1 MQVFDLIALPGAV
14 GAVAALL
21 VCLMRM
27 PIGRTM
33 ALVDAPDLSRKV
45 HAGKV
50 PLVGG
55 IALFPAI
62 AIACVQ
68 AVALG
73 ASDDA
78 VGVVVGVVFGFFMI
92 GYADD
97 RVQIRPS
104 RRLLLSLILFAA
116 LVLMAPGLMPDAFRI
131 AGVELRLGAGT
142 IALLAIIGA
151 SGALNAINMADGQD
165 GLCCGLL
172 LIWLAFI
179 AAHSAPAAQSAALL
193 LSMALAVVTLFNL
206 LGLVFLGDIGAYG
219 AGSFVIALLLTSA
232 GDGSIDHGQIVALLV
247 IPVTDCI
254 LLMVER
260 VRRGHSPYD
269 PDRQHLHHILQ
280 ATVGKWPSLVLYLGA
295 VVLCAVA
302 AAINGAVVLAGIAGG
317 IAFVVFARRYGSR
330 DAEAATKSAPLQPDD
345 IWF

>member
-1 MQVFDLIALPGAV
+1 MFSQVSQIIALPGAV
-14 GAVAALL
+14 GAAAALL
-21 VCLMRM
+21 VCLLRM
-27 PIGRTM
+27 QIARTM
-33 ALVDAPDLSRKV
+33 ALVDAPDHPRQA
-45 HAGKV
+45 HIGPV

-68 AVALG
+68 AVTLG

-78 VGVVVGVVFGFFMI
+78 IGVVVGVVFGFFMI

-116 LVLMAPGLMPDAFRI
+116 LVLMSPGFMPDDFRI
-131 AGVELRLGAGT
+131 GGLSIPLGAGT

-172 LIWLAFI
+172 MIWLLFLA
-179 AAHSAPAAQSAALL
+179 SVGSPTLESTALL
-193 LSMALAVVTLFNL
+193 LAAALIVVLAFNL
-206 LGLVFLGDIGAYG
+206 TGLVFLGDIGAYG
-219 AGSFVIALLLTSA
+219 VGSFVLALMLYGA
-232 GDGSIDHGQIVALLV
+232 GEGTVDHGQIVALLSV
-247 IPVTDCI
+247 PVTDCV

-260 VRRGHSPYD
+260 TRRGRSPYD

-280 ATVGKWPSLVLYLGA
+280 ATSGKWPSLAIYLS
-295 VVLCAVA
+295 VVALCAVA
-302 AAINGAVVLAGIAGG
+302 ARENGLASVLAIAGG
-317 IAFVVFARRYGSR
+317 ITFVLLARLYGR
-330 DAEAATKSAPLQPDD
+330 REPEPPAPQDV
-345 IWF
+345 WF

>member
-1 MQVFDLIALPGAV
+1 VFQIIALPGSV
-14 GAVAALL
+14 GAAAALL
-21 VCLMRM
+21 LCLLRM
-27 PIGRTM
+27 PIARTM
-33 ALVDAPDLSRKV
+33 ALVDTPDHPRKA
-45 HAGKV
+45 HTGSV
-50 PLVGG
+50 PLIGG

-68 AVALG
+68 AVTLG

-78 VGVVVGVVFGFFMI
+78 IGVVVGVIFGFFMI

-116 LVLMAPGLMPDAFRI
+116 LVLMPPGFMPDTFRI
-131 AGVELRLGAGT
+131 GGFSLQLGAGT

-172 LIWLAFI
+172 LIWLLFLAAVSGPVLESTAMLI
-179 AAHSAPAAQSAALL
+179 A
-193 LSMALAVVTLFNL
+193 MALFVVLAFNL
-206 LGLVFLGDIGAYG
+206 MGLVFLGDIGAYG
-219 AGSFVIALLLTSA
+219 VGSFVLALMLYGA
-232 GDGSIDHGQIVALLV
+232 GDGTIDHGQIVALLA

-254 LLMVER
+254 LLMIER
-260 VRRGHSPYD
+260 ARRGHSPYD

-280 ATVGKWPSLVLYLGA
+280 TTFGKWPSLVIYLGA
-295 VVLCAVA
+295 VALCALA
-302 AAINGAVVLAGIAGG
+302 AYQNGYAIIPAIAGG
-317 IAFVVFARRYGSR
+317 IAFAALVRIFGRREV
-330 DAEAATKSAPLQPDD
+330 EATTQND